1 MRKAELAGVCKE
13 ATRTKEAVLVWWDV
27 NVTPLNDAGV
37 VRGLLVQLAEELR
50 PALLLARIF
59 LIRV

>member
-1 MRKAELAGVCKE
+1 MCKE